1 MKKLCAAVLSLL
13 LCLSI
18 LPLAALGEE
27 SGTTTTTT
35 SGESSSTEPAG
46 KLQAAVEL
54 HVDKEGKRIAAIVSL
69 PEQESP
75 AELVLT
81 LLVDGEEKGRNL
93 SAKAAR
99 PCSTIRCKSA
109 WTRRSPSV
117 GGAGNRL
124 MSVDGPR

>member
-35 SGESSSTEPAG
+35 SGETSSTEPAG

-81 LLVDGEEKGRNL
+81 LLVDGEEKEEKPVSESGEAVFDYPLQIGVDEEITVRWGGRGIAL
-93 SAKAAR
+93 
-99 PCSTIRCKSA
+99 
-109 WTRRSPSV
+109 
-117 GGAGNRL
+117 
-124 MSVDGPR
+124 

>member
-35 SGESSSTEPAG
+35 SGETSSTEPAG

-81 LLVDGEEKGRNL
+81 LLVDGEEKEEKPVFSAASWTAAKGRPNTY
-93 SAKAAR
+93 AAA
-99 PCSTIRCKSA
+99 SG
-109 WTRRSPSV
+109 V
-117 GGAGNRL
+117 
-124 MSVDGPR
+124 